1 VGDAVAGLV
10 EAAVESIR
18 RKGRRPKVP
27 RDPSDRY
34 WTPVGYTRA
43 LLARVPIAGVVLEP
57 SAGEGAIVRAL
68 IDHGRPA
75 VREIVTRDILPGD
88 YVSKV
93 ADMTGASAWAETCDP
108 WLPGIDWVVM
118 NPPFNHAARFVE
130 LALERAAVGVAA
142 LVRLSFLEPVK
153 GREAAL
159 VSRPPDRVIVLP
171 RVKFRGKGSDSVTC
185 AWCVWG
191 RFVRPGVDVV
201 PRAEL
206 QA

>member
-1 VGDAVAGLV
+1 VGDAVAGRV
-10 EAAVESIR
+10 AAAVELMR
-18 RKGRRPKVP
+18 RKGRPSTS
-27 RDPSDRY
+27 RDPFDRY

-43 LLARVPIAGVVLEP
+43 LLARVPIGGVVLEP

-75 VREIVTRDILPGD
+75 VREILTRDILPGD

-93 ADMTGASAWAETCDP
+93 ADMTDASAWAEACDP

-118 NPPFNHAARFVE
+118 NPPFNHAGRFVE

-153 GREAAL
+153 AREAAL

-201 PRAEL
+201 PRAEIK
-206 QA
+206 A